1 MDANANEKI
10 LAKDVM
16 KTEII
21 SVSPETTVK
30 EVARLMIEN
39 KISAFPVVNKYNEIV
54 GVISENDLISKIV
67 KPHEPGLMTYLFHAA
82 LASSNEVLE
91 YRKAMARWNAQTAE
105 DAMTSPAIC
114 VSPDDTIEKVGKV
127 MLDDKVK
134 RVFCSG
140 RRTSSG
146 SHQPFRICG
155 TAFAGLTLCN

>member
-91 YRKAMARWNAQTAE
+91 YRKAMARWNAQNLWN
-105 DAMTSPAIC
+105 C
-114 VSPDDTIEKVGKV
+114 
-127 MLDDKVK
+127 
-134 RVFCSG
+134 FCG
-140 RRTSSG
+140 
-146 SHQPFRICG
+146 I
-155 TAFAGLTLCN
+155 NIV

>member
-54 GVISENDLISKIV
+54 GVISENDLISKITCSMQLLLQAMKCWNIARRWPAGMR
-67 KPHEPGLMTYLFHAA
+67 KP
-82 LASSNEVLE
+82 
-91 YRKAMARWNAQTAE
+91 
-105 DAMTSPAIC
+105 
-114 VSPDDTIEKVGKV
+114 
-127 MLDDKVK
+127 
-134 RVFCSG
+134 
-140 RRTSSG
+140 RRT
-146 SHQPFRICG
+146 P
-155 TAFAGLTLCN
+155 